1 MNSENSKRHWP
12 SLSNY
17 RIIRQVARG
26 GMGIV
31 YEADQLSLGRRVA
44 LKTLALDRDL
54 GPNAEER
61 FQMEAQSAARL
72 HHSNIVPVFE
82 VGHENGVSFYAMQ
95 FIDGLGLE
103 QLSKQVTYPLGSTR
117 KPVPDRTNADS
128 PKPER
133 SAPTETGID
142 RPEESE
148 SAFPESL
155 FGPHAESTAGR
166 DDAIT
171 PLTHTAAHHRK
182 ARPSVESRSENFQHV
197 SEATTSTTTDN
208 NSVSGEPTREPAF
221 EAKSF
226 RDYCQKIADIGRQ
239 AASGLTYAHQRGVI
253 HRDIKP
259 SNLILDVNGSVWI
272 TDFGLAKVEESDLTQ
287 TGGVVGTLR
296 FISPER
302 FDGHCD
308 SRSDIY
314 ALGITLYEL
323 LLLRPAFKATERA
336 SLLDKIKNSAPV
348 RIRSVEPRIPA
359 DLATIVEKAI
369 ERDPARRYQTASD
382 LEDDLQRFMETR
394 PIQARKVTP
403 LGQMVRWAQRN
414 QLVATLLFGL
424 ILGMAALAAVSTAAA
439 NSFRAQAVTEKQ
451 RADTEMALRQ
461 NETRLLENER
471 EAREMAQN
479 VRDFIVQSFG
489 SPNRDEDGKTITV
502 YAVLKREA
510 ASVPKAYEGDLLTQA
525 VLLQAIGDSFH
536 SLTEYSDAIA
546 ALQKSLSLYEEAV
559 GETDRR
565 SIDAMTSLMDVY
577 VSDQQGDASIKLA
590 QRVWDLTMENHLDD
604 EEYCLAAENNLA
616 SAYFT
621 DGQDDKAAPIF
632 EAVLKRMRGMVG
644 SNDEKTLDAMYNL
657 IQTYH
662 WLSRKEEE
670 RALATEFL
678 AISLKMFKENS
689 LEVAKAKEIF
699 ATSIPD
705 GEQLDRVGRYRQEVF
720 DTRMA
725 LLGSGHHLTMDA
737 LSGLSKFK
745 LESGDIEEALELRQ
759 QHYDSCV
766 KKFSELHRTTVASA
780 TSLAAAHAK
789 AGDEKT
795 AIEWLE
801 KALAAGRQV
810 DSEDDP
816 NLLNTKQGL
825 AWYTYKNGQK
835 QRALE
840 LNLDIFKNGFAS
852 TGFQTSRVKNALQQA
867 IITQQ
872 ELGLADDALELA
884 RQFHKQMGEILEPK
898 PYRVVG
904 ANAALAVAVYDTGNY
919 SDALPYADAAIN
931 RELKGE
937 GFPRGVVRCK
947 FIKGLILLRNKIPA
961 DVAAGEAL
969 LESAFSDFQKEL
981 PKLQVT
987 TRWMVPRNCN
997 RAIAVYT
1004 ELGQSESVAIWSER
1018 LATINATIDSMEDNA
1033 DD

>member
-82 VGHENGVSFYAMQ
+82 VGRENGVSFYAMQ
-95 FIDGLGLE
+95 FIEGLGLE

-117 KPVPDRTNADS
+117 KPAHDHTNADL
-128 PKPER
+128 PTPER
-133 SAPTETGID
+133 TAPTETSID
-142 RPEESE
+142 RSEESD
-148 SAFPESL
+148 SALPESL
-155 FGPHAESTAGR
+155 FAPPAESTASV

-171 PLTHTAAHHRK
+171 PLTHTMHHQAK
-182 ARPSVESRSENFQHV
+182 ALSGGESKSENFQLGSKAKLSTKV
-197 SEATTSTTTDN
+197 GDSPVTAAAT
-208 NSVSGEPTREPAF
+208 GEPAF
-221 EAKSF
+221 EAKTF

-239 AASGLTYAHQRGVI
+239 TASGLAYAHQRGVI

-259 SNLILDVNGSVWI
+259 SNLLLDVNGSVWI
-272 TDFGLAKVEESDLTQ
+272 TDFGLAKVDESDLTQ

-302 FDGHCD
+302 FNGLCD

-336 SLLDKIKNSAPV
+336 NLLDKIKNSAPA
-348 RIRSVEPRIPA
+348 RIRSLEPRIPA

-369 ERDPARRYQTASD
+369 EMDPARRYQSAGE

-394 PIQARKVTP
+394 PIQARKITP
-403 LGQMVRWAQRN
+403 LGQMIRWAQRN
-414 QLVATLLFGL
+414 RMVATLLCGL

-451 RADTEMALRQ
+451 RADTEVALRK

-510 ASVPKAYEGDLLTQA
+510 ANVSKAYEGDLLTQA

-536 SLTEYSDAIA
+536 SLTEYPDAIS

-590 QRVWDLTMENHLDD
+590 KRVWDLTMAHHLDD

-621 DGQDDKAAPIF
+621 NGQDDKAAPIF
-632 EAVLKRMRGMVG
+632 EAVLKRIRRMVG
-644 SNDEKTLDAMYNL
+644 NNDENTLDAMYNL

-670 RALATEFL
+670 CELATEFL
-678 AISLKMFKENS
+678 DISLEMFDENS

-699 ATSIPD
+699 STSLPD
-705 GEQLDRVGRYRQEVF
+705 GEQLERVGRYRQEVF

-725 LLGSGHHLTMDA
+725 LLGAGHHLTMDA

-745 LESGDIEEALELRQ
+745 LESGDIEEALKLHQ

-766 KKFSELHRTTVASA
+766 EKFSELHRTTVASA

-795 AIEWLE
+795 AIKWLE

-810 DSEDDP
+810 DPEDDP

-840 LNLDIFKNGFAS
+840 LNLDIFNNGFAS

-872 ELGLADDALELA
+872 ELGLADDALVNA
-884 RQFHKQMGEILEPK
+884 RQFHKQIGQVSEPK
-898 PYRVVG
+898 PYLIIG
-904 ANAALAVAVYDTGNY
+904 ANAAMAVALYDTGNY
-919 SDALPYADAAIN
+919 SEALPYVDAATAT
-931 RELKGE
+931 ELKGA
-937 GFPRGVVRCK
+937 GFPRGVVRCRC
-947 FIKGLILLRNKIPA
+947 IKGLLLLRNEDPA

-969 LESAFSDFQKEL
+969 LESAFSDFEKEL

-987 TRWMVPRNCN
+987 TRWMVPRICN
-997 RAIAVYT
+997 RAIVVYT
-1004 ELGQSESVAIWSER
+1004 ELEQSKEVAIWTER
-1018 LATINATIDSMEDNA
+1018 LASITAMIDSMEANV